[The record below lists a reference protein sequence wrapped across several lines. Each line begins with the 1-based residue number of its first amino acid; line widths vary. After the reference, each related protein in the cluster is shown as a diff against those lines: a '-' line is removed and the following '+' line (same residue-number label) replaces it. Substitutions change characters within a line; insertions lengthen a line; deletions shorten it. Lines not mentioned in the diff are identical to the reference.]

1 MSKPI
6 CRWGILGAASIAR
19 KNWQAIR
26 LSGNGRL
33 VAVASRSQDRAAAFI
48 AECQSEAP
56 VDPAPR
62 AIGGYEE
69 LLAADDIDAVY
80 IPLPTGMRLDYVRK
94 AAAAGKHVLCEKPCG
109 VNAGEVA
116 AMVEACA
123 AAGVQFMDGVMFMH
137 GDRLPALREVLDDG
151 QSLGTIQRLATQF
164 SFMAGDEFHAQNIR
178 VDAALEPHGCLGDLG
193 WYCLRMMLWT
203 LRYEMP
209 TSLRARLIRES
220 RANAGEA
227 GVPLSLSAELVFESG
242 PTASLFC
249 SFEAENQQW
258 FTISGT
264 KGYVQVPDFV
274 LPHVGSEVGFSV
286 EQSHF
291 AVDGCRFQMKRNH
304 REIRVP
310 EYSDGHTTSQETKLF
325 RRFGGLVLGGA
336 PDPFWPDISLKT
348 QVLLDACLE
357 SARDGGREIV
367 F

>member
-1 MSKPI
+1 MSKSI

-33 VAVASRSQDRAAAFI
+33 VAVASRNRDRAAAFI

-69 LLAADDIDAVY
+69 LLAAEDIDAVY

-116 AMVEACA
+116 AMIEACA

-137 GDRLPALREVLDDG
+137 SDRLPALRKVIDDG
-151 QSLGTIQRLATQF
+151 KSIGKMQRLATQF
-164 SFMAGDEFHAQNIR
+164 SFMAGEEFHEQNIR
-178 VDAALEPHGCLGDLG
+178 VDPVLEPHGCLGDLG

-203 LRYEMP
+203 LHWEMP
-209 TSLRARLIRES
+209 ASLRARLIRAS
-220 RANAGEA
+220 RTREGEA
-227 GVPLSLSAELVFESG
+227 GVPLSLSAELVFASG
-242 PTASLFC
+242 PTANFYS

-258 FTISGT
+258 FTISGS
-264 KGYVQVPDFV
+264 KGYIQVPDFV
-274 LPHVGSEVGFSV
+274 LPHSGTEVGFSL

-291 AVDGCRFQMKRNH
+291 QVEGCRFQMKRNH
-304 REIRVP
+304 QDVRVS
-310 EYSDGHTTSQETKLF
+310 EYSDGHANAQETKLF
-325 RRFGGLVLGGA
+325 RQFGELVLQGK

-348 QVLLDACLE
+348 QILLDACLQ
-357 SARDGGREIV
+357 SAQDGGREI
-367 F
+367 FF